1 MGAET
6 PLIAEAPVLNTAR
19 QLSQMLAQVNS
30 PGAGRVSDTNIMSAN
45 GDTVAVG
52 SLSSPA
58 ASVWCGCA
66 TATGTAGGHGAT
78 AFCRWDDTSA
88 S

>member
-1 MGAET
+1 M
-6 PLIAEAPVLNTAR
+6 LNTAR
-19 QLSQMLAQVNS
+19 QLSRMLAQVNS
-30 PGAGRVSDTNIMSAN
+30 PALGVCLDTNIMSAN
-45 GDTVAVG
+45 GDTVTIG
-52 SLSSPA
+52 SPSSPA

-78 AFCRWDDTSA
+78 AFCRWIDTSA